1 MATSTTVRSKNASAS
16 ATTSVERPRR
26 RPARSGFS
34 RFLKNLLIVLLI
46 IAASVG
52 ATLYYSWQQGGIT
65 LFPNALLASNSD
77 AGADAEPEPTAAPAP
92 TPVPAKPIFTSLEP
106 FTVTL
111 SDGQRSR
118 ILYTALTLRV
128 ENEETRA
135 LLGEF
140 MPVVRDRVL
149 KTLSAQNPFHVQ
161 TPQGREELVNALTIV
176 LGAPYEPSTVKPRI
190 ANVLFTAFV
199 VQ

>member
-1 MATSTTVRSKNASAS
+1 MATSTTARSKNASSS
-16 ATTSVERPRR
+16 ATTAAERPRR
-26 RPARSGFS
+26 RSARSGFS

-65 LFPNALLASNSD
+65 FFAPPKA
-77 AGADAEPEPTAAPAP
+77 AGTEQEAEEEKPVAAPA
-92 TPVPAKPIFTSLEP
+92 TPAVSAKPIFTSLEP
-106 FTVTL
+106 FTVTV

-128 ENEETRA
+128 EDEDTRL

-149 KTLSAQNPFHVQ
+149 KILSAQHPFHVQ
-161 TPQGREELVNALTIV
+161 TPQGREDLVNALTIV
-176 LGAPYEPSTVKPRI
+176 LNAPYEPSTVKPRI

>member
-1 MATSTTVRSKNASAS
+1 MATSTTVRSKNASSS
-16 ATTSVERPRR
+16 ATTTTERPRR

-52 ATLYYSWQQGGIT
+52 ATLYYSWQQGGIS
-65 LFPNALLASNSD
+65 FFAAPKA
-77 AGADAEPEPTAAPAP
+77 AGAEPDAEVEKTVAAPAA
-92 TPVPAKPIFTSLEP
+92 PVVSAKPIFTSLEP
-106 FTVTL
+106 FTVTV

-128 ENEETRA
+128 EDEETRL

-149 KTLSAQNPFHVQ
+149 KILSAQHPFHVQ
-161 TPQGREELVNALTIV
+161 TPQGREELVNALTLV
-176 LGAPYEPSTVKPRI
+176 LNAPYEPSQVKPRI

>member
-1 MATSTTVRSKNASAS
+1 MATSTTVRSKNASSS
-16 ATTSVERPRR
+16 ATTPVERPRR

-65 LFPNALLASNSD
+65 FFAAPNANATEQATED
-77 AGADAEPEPTAAPAP
+77 EEKPATKPAAPAVAP
-92 TPVPAKPIFTSLEP
+92 KPIFTSLEP

-111 SDGQRSR
+111 NDGQRSR

-128 ENEETRA
+128 EDEETRL

-161 TPQGREELVNALTIV
+161 TPQGREELVNALTMV
-176 LGAPYEPSTVKPRI
+176 LNAPYEPSSVKPRI